1 FFGSLSQYLNFQIQ
15 LYLPSE
21 DCYTLTV
28 FNRSIWN
35 PSMYKK
41 FMILIAALAC
51 LTACTSPYSEAERL
65 EQCVLHGNTNNNCEI
80 STLDDDE

>member
-1 FFGSLSQYLNFQIQ
+1 
-15 LYLPSE
+15 
-21 DCYTLTV
+21 
-28 FNRSIWN
+28 
-35 PSMYKK
+35 MYKK
-41 FMILIAALAC
+41 SMILITALAC